1 MTSEASE
8 IPGFTLP
15 PAPTPA
21 WEVMENL
28 QQAQAVRYPRPP
40 IRKDLLTSFPE
51 PKQDTGWDNGR

>member
-8 IPGFTLP
+8 TPGLTLP

-28 QQAQAVRYPRPP
+28 QQAQAVRYPRLPV
-40 IRKDLLTSFPE
+40 RED
-51 PKQDTGWDNGR
+51 